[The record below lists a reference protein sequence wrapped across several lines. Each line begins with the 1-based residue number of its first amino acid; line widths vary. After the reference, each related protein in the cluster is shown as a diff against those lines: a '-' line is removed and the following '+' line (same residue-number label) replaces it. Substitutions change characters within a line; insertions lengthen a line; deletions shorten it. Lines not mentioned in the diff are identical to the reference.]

1 MTFSVSQV
9 SRARQ
14 YIGKLDQVLFPW
26 WNVTLSLMRQQTVAP
41 GPNFFG
47 TMASN
52 QQWRLDRTS
61 NATAINNQFMI
72 NPTTVV
78 AVSYGFNR
86 FPNVFYTTSEVAGF
100 NPATLGFP
108 ENYVQGMMGRK
119 FPLITQTTVMAG
131 DQLSNGNGS
140 WNTYT
145 NNTVAAIISH
155 SHGRHNIKAGFDF
168 RKMLVQG
175 YGYGDMSGSFNF
187 NGTFSASSPV
197 APISGTGADMADLLL
212 GYPSSGTTSIAQ
224 KLTDYSYYYA
234 AYVQD
239 DFRVSSKLTLNLG
252 LRWERETGLQEIE
265 NRLYVNFDENAT
277 NPLAPAAPAL
287 NPKGVI
293 QFAGQGRNNTYVGDP
308 NLNKVSP
315 RIGFAYQ
322 INSQTVLRGGY
333 GVIRAPQSS
342 PGSPLA
348 PAGYTAV
355 SPYIATVDGGATPAN
370 SLSNPYPNGL
380 LQPVGKSQGSL
391 TGVGQNVGLW
401 CPWSVSP
408 KIQQYSLDLQ
418 HEFPYGI
425 VVSAGYLGTR
435 ATHLTGSTA
444 GLDLNQNVLDPAY
457 FSKGTALN
465 QPVPNPF
472 YGQGGTGIIGTP
484 TVPAYQLLLP
494 FVTYGQVNFQSTDLN
509 HSKYDSMVIRAQK
522 RYSKG
527 FMFNTMLTWA
537 RSFDLASAGN
547 VQMPGPTGVQN
558 PFNVAAEYAASNWQA
573 PVTWSLMSSYELPVG
588 KNKHFQINNTA
599 LDYAFGGWQ
608 VNAIAAFR
616 SGFPVAISQSVNRNA
631 AYGYAGQRPNA
642 TGVDPKTSGSL
653 EERMYNYFDPAAFV
667 AAPQFTF
674 GNVGRYIPMR
684 GPGMANWDLSLFKN
698 VPIKE
703 SMNLQFRAEML
714 NAFNTP
720 MFNGPNATFG
730 SGSFGQITSQSN
742 TARQIQL
749 SLRFTW

>member
-1 MTFSVSQV
+1 M
-9 SRARQ
+9 
-14 YIGKLDQVLFPW
+14 FPW
-26 WNVTLSLMRQQTVAP
+26 WNVTLSLMRQVTVAP

-52 QQWRLDRTS
+52 QQWRLNRTS
-61 NATAINNQFMI
+61 NATAINNQFII

-100 NPATLGFP
+100 DPATLGFP
-108 ENYVQGMMGRK
+108 ESYVKGMMGHK

-145 NNTVAAIISH
+145 NNTVAALISH
-155 SHGRHNIKAGFDF
+155 SHGRHNLKGGFDF

-234 AYVQD
+234 LFIQD
-239 DFRVSSKLTLNLG
+239 DFRVNSKLTLNLG

-265 NRLYVNFDENAT
+265 NRLYVNFDKNAT

-287 NPKGVI
+287 DPKGVI
-293 QFAGQGRNNTYVGDP
+293 QFAGQGGTNTYVGDP
-308 NLNKVSP
+308 NLNKFSP

-322 INSQTVLRGGY
+322 INPQTVLRGGY
-333 GVIRAPQSS
+333 GIIRAPQSS

-380 LQPVGKSQGSL
+380 LQPIGTSQGAL

-401 CPWSVSP
+401 TPWSQSP
-408 KIQQYSLDLQ
+408 WIQQYSLDLQ

-435 ATHLTGSTA
+435 AKQLTGSTA
-444 GLDLNQNVLDPAY
+444 GLDLNQNVLDPSY
-457 FSKGTALN
+457 FSLGTALN

-472 YGQGGTGIIGTP
+472 YGQGGTGVIGTP

-494 FVTYGQVNFQSTDLN
+494 FPTYGQVVFQSTDLN

-522 RYSKG
+522 RYAKG

-547 VQMPGPTGVQN
+547 VQMPGPSGVQN
-558 PFNVAAEYAASNWQA
+558 PFNVGAEYAASNWQA

-616 SGFPVAISQSVNRNA
+616 SGFPVAINQSVNRNA

-642 TGVDPKTSGSL
+642 TGVNPET
-653 EERMYNYFDPAAFV
+653 EWQP
-667 AAPQFTF
+667 
-674 GNVGRYIPMR
+674 
-684 GPGMANWDLSLFKN
+684 
-698 VPIKE
+698 
-703 SMNLQFRAEML
+703 
-714 NAFNTP
+714 
-720 MFNGPNATFG
+720 
-730 SGSFGQITSQSN
+730 
-742 TARQIQL
+742 
-749 SLRFTW
+749 